1 MESYPYPVR
10 EYLFQHIVT
19 CRFPGYFY
27 VSQDCHVLE
36 AGGALGHYGLQSCKK
51 GQTITEY
58 VCFLHG
64 LLPLNGELVVIPFVQ
79 FDAKHFLDLHLLPGK
94 SGDWVLLLDATEMAI
109 QQQRRQLA
117 YYLTQTQTTKSSSY
131 S

>member
-1 MESYPYPVR
+1 MEPYPSPIR

-19 CRFPGYFY
+19 CQFPSYFY
-27 VSQDCHVLE
+27 VSRDCHVLE

-51 GQTITEY
+51 GQRITES

-64 LLPLNGELVVIPFVQ
+64 LLPLNGESVTIPFIQ
-79 FDAKHFLDLHLLPGK
+79 FNTKHFLDLHLLPGQ
-94 SGDWVLLLDATEMAI
+94 SGDWVLLLDATEKAV

-117 YYLTQTQTTKSSSY
+117 YYLTQMRKANALSY